1 MNERETALQMAASLN
16 LGKNCEADHII
27 REAKKLE
34 RYLNGNDG
42 AQPPETDPDFA
53 EVEGFQGEKIDCS
66 AVADAIDGARR
77 SFAGAKCVD
86 PGQPPPWWVLTP
98 NDVTRGRCIM
108 REMLSK
114 NGWTAPHVTLC
125 DDIVRTILRGFLDA
139 RSE

>member
-16 LGKNCEADHII
+16 LGKNCDADHII

-42 AQPPETDPDFA
+42 PQPPETDPDFA
-53 EVEGFQGEKIDCS
+53 EVGDEIDCS
-66 AVADAIDGARR
+66 AVTRAILRATLDGE
-77 SFAGAKCVD
+77 SHKYE
-86 PGQPPPWWVLTP
+86 VLTP

-125 DDIVRTILRGFLDA
+125 DDIVRTILRGFLYA